1 MSKKI
6 PRIRESS
13 DIVFK
18 KHAKGIDVFMITKNN
33 GKGCIDEG
41 VQLVTKN
48 EVEVEF
54 ELRNGQKVAV
64 FDENNDIIAINFLD
78 NV

>member
-6 PRIRESS
+6 PRIREAS

-18 KHAKGIDVFMITKNN
+18 KHAKGINVFMITKNN
-33 GKGCIDEG
+33 GKGCIDKDI
-41 VQLVTKN
+41 QLVTKN
-48 EVEVEF
+48 EVEF
-54 ELRNGQKVAV
+54 ELLNGQKVTV
-64 FDENNDIIAINFLD
+64 FDENNDVIAINFLD